1 MEAGARAS
9 AELVATEADMA
20 SALALSVDDDF
31 PEVFATS
38 RMVALMELAAARCM
52 KPLLRPGQ
60 LSVGVNV
67 NVSHLAATPMGVTVR
82 AEATFTGMQG
92 KLYCFELNAWDKGG
106 LIGQGSHT
114 RAIIASER
122 LLTGDADA
130 KAGASAGEPS
140 NETKRRRL
148 ISFNP
153 ESPWLAPIPL
163 RLNPDQVA
171 AGSPYAYRTSLIVTT
186 PA

>member
-1 MEAGARAS
+1 
-9 AELVATEADMA
+9 
-20 SALALSVDDDF
+20 
-31 PEVFATS
+31 
-38 RMVALMELAAARCM
+38 M

-122 LLTGDADA
+122 LLTGARARNESAPARRRAAPRESRDDQRRHECGITASGRSADSA
-130 KAGASAGEPS
+130 QKCSCSTRMTSSAGPGC
-140 NETKRRRL
+140 TL
-148 ISFNP
+148 
-153 ESPWLAPIPL
+153 
-163 RLNPDQVA
+163 
-171 AGSPYAYRTSLIVTT
+171 
-186 PA
+186 

>member
-1 MEAGARAS
+1 MTAMQAGARAS

-20 SALALSVDDDF
+20 SALALSVEDDF

-67 NVSHLAATPMGVTVR
+67 DVAHLAATPKGVTVR

-106 LIGQGSHT
+106 LIGRGSHT
-114 RAIIASER
+114 RAIVASER
-122 LLTGDADA
+122 LLTGARTR
-130 KAGASAGEPS
+130 
-140 NETKRRRL
+140 NEST
-148 ISFNP
+148 
-153 ESPWLAPIPL
+153 
-163 RLNPDQVA
+163 
-171 AGSPYAYRTSLIVTT
+171 G
-186 PA
+186 

>member
-1 MEAGARAS
+1 MPANA
-9 AELVATEADMA
+9 
-20 SALALSVDDDF
+20 
-31 PEVFATS
+31 ATS

-52 KPLLRPGQ
+52 KPVLRPGQ

-122 LLTGDADA
+122 LLTGALA
-130 KAGASAGEPS
+130 R
-140 NETKRRRL
+140 NEAT
-148 ISFNP
+148 
-153 ESPWLAPIPL
+153 
-163 RLNPDQVA
+163 
-171 AGSPYAYRTSLIVTT
+171 G
-186 PA
+186 